1 MKDRLIG
8 MMGTLGLVLVLTS
21 LMPPASAFAFG
32 GSGGGG
38 TSCGGAGCATVGIG
52 GDLGCAQVQPVNACT
67 GKDCGCV
74 SGRNPFTAQ
83 GSCRCLHLLKT

>member
-38 TSCGGAGCATVGIG
+38 STCGGTGCALD
-52 GDLGCAQVQPVNACT
+52 DLGGRVTCALDQPAGACT
-67 GKDCGCV
+67 GTNCGCK
-74 SGRNPFTAQ
+74 SGFAGGCACT
-83 GSCRCLHLLKT
+83 T

>member
-21 LMPPASAFAFG
+21 LMPPASAFALG

-38 TSCGGAGCATVGIG
+38 SSCGGTGCTPEDSGVN
-52 GDLGCAQVQPVNACT
+52 LRCAQSQPAGACT
-67 GKDCGCV
+67 GQGCGCA
-74 SGRNPFTAQ
+74 SARNPFTGQ
-83 GSCRCLHLLKT
+83 GSCRCLK

>member
-38 TSCGGAGCATVGIG
+38 GGGCTGGCGTIVIDGQTYCEPPHTCGGTRANGAAC
-52 GDLGCAQVQPVNACT
+52 GCAQTAR
-67 GKDCGCV
+67 GCPC
-74 SGRNPFTAQ
+74 S
-83 GSCRCLHLLKT
+83 